1 MHMYIIFIILLQ
13 NYEKVKH
20 AYNYSLHV
28 YIQSYFNFM
37 ALRLGFLKII
47 YFGRVNMTPP
57 PLSNLHFVRAF
68 GEGQCDN
75 PTFILKEELI
85 QY

>member
-57 PLSNLHFVRAF
+57 PLSNLHIERAF

>member
-20 AYNYSLHV
+20 AYNYKLTC
-28 YIQSYFNFM
+28 IQSYFNFM

-57 PLSNLHFVRAF
+57 LSNLHIERAF